1 MLSPHFVEFVV
12 IADGEDHRVD
22 LPEELDVVRR
32 DVPQVDPAQLA
43 RVLGH
48 GDSLRGSCHRGS
60 EDKNKISGV
69 KKLYRTIT

>member
-48 GDSLRGSCHRGS
+48 GDSLRCLVPQR
-60 EDKNKISGV
+60 
-69 KKLYRTIT
+69 L